1 MSYGYRENKKLLA
14 ITTALGIVLVSI
26 FTWFYIDKSKDW
38 NISKNHMTLTID
50 SLSVVRNELKNE
62 VFTLAKQLTLEKTTV
77 DGLEAKLDN
86 KNLLIN
92 RKDLIIKNANKKLQI
107 LEESQKSN
115 VALLNNQIL
124 ELQGMKRLLSTQ
136 IDQLGDENTRL
147 TNTNKVLTDKNNEL
161 EKVILTLK
169 SDVGD
174 IKYLA
179 TADNFRVDVIKAN
192 DKVTAKAKKANIL
205 KVSLRIPEFMKSVLA
220 KNNTVFLNITNEK
233 NEPIAGW
240 TKQVSVKDEQG
251 QEMKV
256 AVYDTKTIDFQ
267 KNPQKIGF
275 EYPLKEKLKSG
286 TYYAKVYTSDNYL
299 GTVEFSV
306 RDSFWFF

>member
-1 MSYGYRENKKLLA
+1 MSYGYRENQKLLA
-14 ITTALGIVLVSI
+14 IATALSVVLVSI

-50 SLSVVRNELKNE
+50 SLSVVRNELKND
-62 VFTLAKQLTLEKTTV
+62 VFTLTKQLTLEKTTV

-86 KNLLIN
+86 KNSLIN
-92 RKDLIIKNANKKLQI
+92 RKDLIIKNAHKKLQI
-107 LEESQKSN
+107 LEESQKTN
-115 VALLNNQIL
+115 VAWLNNQIL
-124 ELQGMKRLLSTQ
+124 ELQGIKKLLSNQ
-136 IDQLGDENTRL
+136 IDHLGDENTKL
-147 TNTNKVLTDKNNEL
+147 ISTNKVLIDKNNEL
-161 EKVILTLK
+161 EKVILTMK
-169 SDVGD
+169 SNVSD

-205 KVSLRIPEFMKSVLA
+205 KVSLRIPEFMKSVVA
-220 KNNTVFLNITNEK
+220 TNNTVFLNITNEK

-240 TKQVSVKDEQG
+240 TKQVSVKDELG

-267 KNPQKIGF
+267 KNPQKISF
-275 EYPLKEKLKSG
+275 EYTLKEKLKSG